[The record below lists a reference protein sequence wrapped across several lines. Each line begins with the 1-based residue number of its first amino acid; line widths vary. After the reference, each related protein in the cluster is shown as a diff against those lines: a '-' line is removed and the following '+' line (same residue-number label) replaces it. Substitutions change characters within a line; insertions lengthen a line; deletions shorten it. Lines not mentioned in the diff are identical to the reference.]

1 MIINKPKESECTP
14 YQWGYISLVPDTKD
28 ILGELQV
35 QLMDTIDLVTSLD
48 DATLLTSYAPG
59 KWTILEILVH
69 LMDGERVFAYR
80 ALRFARKDK
89 TSLPGYDENF
99 FASNSA
105 ANDRKILG
113 IVKEFSLLRAS
124 TIELFQS
131 FTQEMWDEIGTA
143 NDTQMRTS
151 FLPYML
157 CGHEI
162 HHRNTIEEKYIG
174 K

>member
-1 MIINKPKESECTP
+1 MKFPGASFCDGKQKLMMI
-14 YQWGYISLVPDTKD
+14 
-28 ILGELQV
+28 
-35 QLMDTIDLVTSLD
+35 
-48 DATLLTSYAPG
+48 ATLPLSIR
-59 KWTILEILVH
+59 KVFLKRVH
-69 LMDGERVFAYR
+69 KKLDSMPFIWKKVKKISIFV
-80 ALRFARKDK
+80 
-89 TSLPGYDENF
+89 
-99 FASNSA
+99 
-105 ANDRKILG
+105 KIL
-113 IVKEFSLLRAS
+113 
-124 TIELFQS
+124 QS